1 MDNKRFERGYK
12 MTRDLDSLLK
22 EKRIFEPSKIL
33 VKETNIKKWMDI
45 HDISDYDELLE
56 KAAENPEWFWDDLA
70 GELEWFKPYKKTFE
84 WDPPHAEWF
93 LDGKFN
99 IIHNALDRHV
109 QGTNK
114 DKTAYIWE
122 GESGETR
129 SLSYQELFYEVNKF
143 ANALKSL
150 GVGKGDTVSI
160 YLPMIPE
167 LPIAMLACAKI
178 GAIHSVVFSGFWA
191 KAFQDR
197 INDSGSKVAI
207 TADGFTRRGKELKLK
222 ENVDKIMDKT
232 PSVKNLVVV
241 NHSKIPV
248 NMESPRDVW
257 WHEIIENMDA
267 DCLTEEMESEDPLFI
282 LYTSGT
288 TGKPKGVV
296 HVHGGYGV
304 GVYTTL
310 KFVFDI
316 KEDDVWWCAADI
328 GWITGHSYI
337 VYAPLIMGVTSLI
350 YEGTPDFPDPGRIWG
365 MIEKYGVSVFYTA
378 PTTVRMFMKFGE
390 KWPEKYDL
398 NSLRLLGSVGE
409 PINPEAWIWYH
420 KIIGRGECP
429 IMDTWWQTE
438 TGMHLITPLPISKLK
453 PGSAVKPFPTIKA
466 DVVDDNGRSLV
477 GDGGHLVI
485 KSTWPS
491 MFRTLYKDPERYIKA
506 YWSSFENVYLSGDVA
521 RKDEDGYF
529 WIQGRE
535 DDVLNVAGHR
545 ISTAEVESALVSYP
559 GVAEAAVVGKPDEI
573 KGEEICA
580 FIVLKENYRSQE
592 NLESLLRNHVRTEIG
607 PIATPACINMVSDL
621 PKTRS
626 GKIMRRVIKAKVK
639 GDPVGDI
646 STLANPEAVDE
657 IDKILD

>member
-1 MDNKRFERGYK
+1 MSK
-12 MTRDLDSLLK
+12 DLDSLLK
-22 EKRIFEPSKIL
+22 EKRIFEPSKTF
-33 VKETNIKKWMDI
+33 VDETNIKKWMDE

-70 GELEWFKPYKKTFE
+70 TELEWYKPYKKTFE
-84 WDPPHAEWF
+84 WNPPHAEWF

-99 IIHNALDRHV
+99 IIHNALDRHAK
-109 QGTNK
+109 GSNR
-114 DKTAYIWE
+114 DKTAFLWE
-122 GESGETR
+122 SESGDVR
-129 SLSYQELFYEVNKF
+129 RLSYHELYIEVNKF

-150 GVGKGDTVSI
+150 GIGKGDTVSI
-160 YLPMIPE
+160 YLPMILE

-197 INDSGSKVAI
+197 INDAESKVAI
-207 TADGFTRRGKELKLK
+207 TADGFLRRGKLLNLK
-222 ENVDKIMDKT
+222 ENVDKILENT
-232 PSVKNLVVV
+232 PSIKNLIVV
-241 NHSKIPV
+241 NHADVPV
-248 NMESPRDVW
+248 KMEGKRDVW
-257 WHEIIENMDA
+257 WHDIMENMDIE
-267 DCLTEEMESEDPLFI
+267 CSTEEMDPEDPLFI

-296 HVHGGYGV
+296 HVHGGYAV
-304 GVYTTL
+304 GVYSTL

-316 KEDDVWWCAADI
+316 KKDDVWWCAADI

-337 VYAPLIMGVTSLI
+337 VYAPLLMGVTSLI
-350 YEGTPDFPDPGRIWG
+350 YEGTPDYPDPGRIWG

-398 NSLRLLGSVGE
+398 SSLRLLGSVGE
-409 PINPEAWIWYH
+409 PINPEAWIWYY
-420 KIIGRGECP
+420 KIIGKEKCP

-453 PGSAVKPFPTIKA
+453 PGSAVKPFPTVKA
-466 DVVDDNGRSLV
+466 DIIDDNGNSLV
-477 GDGGHLVI
+477 GNGGHLVI
-485 KSTWPS
+485 NSTWPS
-491 MFRTLYKDPERYIKA
+491 MFRTLYKDPDRYIKA
-506 YWSSFENVYLSGDVA
+506 YWSSFENSYLSGDVA

-545 ISTAEVESALVSYP
+545 ISTAEVESALVSFP

-573 KGEEICA
+573 KGEEVCA
-580 FIVLKENYRSQE
+580 FVVLKQNYIADE
-592 NLESLLRNHVRTEIG
+592 NLESLLRHHVRCEIG
-607 PIATPACINMVSDL
+607 PIATPVCVNMVSDL

-639 GDPVGDI
+639 GEPVGDI

-657 IDKILD
+657 IHKLD

>member
-1 MDNKRFERGYK
+1 
-12 MTRDLDSLLK
+12 LLK
-22 EKRIFEPSKIL
+22 EKRIFEPSKTL
-33 VKETNIKKWMDI
+33 VDDTNIKKWMDE

-56 KAAENPEWFWDDLA
+56 KAEENPKWFWDDLA
-70 GELEWFKPYKKTFE
+70 RELEWYKPYEKTFE
-84 WDPPHAEWF
+84 WNPPHAEWF
-93 LDGKFN
+93 LNGKFN
-99 IIHNALDRHV
+99 IIHNALDRHAK
-109 QGTNK
+109 GTNK
-114 DKTAYIWE
+114 NKTAFLWE
-122 GESGETR
+122 SESGNVR
-129 SLSYQELFYEVNKF
+129 RISYHELYIEVNKF

-150 GVGKGDTVSI
+150 GIGKGDTVSI

-197 INDSGSKVAI
+197 INDAGSKVAI
-207 TADGFTRRGKELKLK
+207 TADGFPRRGKLLNLK
-222 ENVDKIMDKT
+222 ENVDKILENT
-232 PSVKNLVVV
+232 PTITNLIVV
-241 NHSKIPV
+241 NHADVPV
-248 NMESPRDVW
+248 KMEGNRDVW
-257 WHEIIENMDA
+257 WHEIMENMDTE
-267 DCLTEEMESEDPLFI
+267 CSTEEMDPEDPLFI

-296 HVHGGYGV
+296 HVHGGYAV
-304 GVYTTL
+304 GVYSTL

-316 KEDDVWWCAADI
+316 KKDDVWWCAADI

-337 VYAPLIMGVTSLI
+337 VYAPLLMGVTSLI
-350 YEGTPDFPDPGRIWG
+350 YEGTPDYPDPGRIWD

-390 KWPEKYDL
+390 EWPEKYDL
-398 NSLRLLGSVGE
+398 SSLRLLGSVGE
-409 PINPEAWIWYH
+409 PINPEAWVWYY
-420 KIIGRGECP
+420 KIIGREKCP

-453 PGSAVKPFPTIKA
+453 PGSAVKPFPTVKA
-466 DVVDDNGRSLV
+466 DIVDDNGNSLV
-477 GDGGHLVI
+477 GNGGHLVI

-491 MFRTLYKDPERYIKA
+491 MFRTLYKDPDRYIEA
-506 YWSSFENVYLSGDVA
+506 YWSSFENTYLSGDVA

-545 ISTAEVESALVSYP
+545 ISTAEVESALVSFP

-573 KGEEICA
+573 KGEEVCA
-580 FIVLKENYRSQE
+580 FVVLKQNYIADE
-592 NLESLLRNHVRTEIG
+592 NLEAALRHHVRCEIG
-607 PIATPACINMVSDL
+607 PIATPVCVNMVSDL

-639 GDPVGDI
+639 GEPVGDI

-657 IDKILD
+657 IHKLV